1 MNKRVKKGLYHW
13 HSNPEILYL
22 CDGVV
27 LLRIHNRDFEN
38 EWHTSD
44 LQDCFLWRE
53 GYRNKNFVFVG
64 N

>member
-1 MNKRVKKGLYHW
+1 MSKIAKKGLYHW

-22 CDGVV
+22 WDGVV
-27 LLRIHNRDFEN
+27 LLRISKFEN

-64 N
+64 D